1 MPLTEYNEAEYS
13 EAKAPAG
20 DLCRFVFRGND
31 ILVRQDEALPW
42 ERRLADA
49 SLFARLL
56 SACREEGCRSAGIA
70 DKSYPRYFTDTEYG
84 YAALMLDEGESDE
97 GARASDG
104 ASLPPAGY
112 AFIPLRD
119 FFWQTKTEAE
129 QVRGLPSRLGSLAAR
144 AHGFLGLLSIYRFCP
159 RCGSRLAF
167 DLKETAMRCSNPA
180 CGRLDFPHIE
190 PAIIILVTRGA
201 GQDEELLLVKNRN
214 FRRDI
219 YGCVSGFVEMGES
232 IEACAVRE
240 VREETGIEIQN
251 LRYVGSQA
259 WPFPDQQ
266 MLAFTADYKSGEI
279 VKQEAELLDA
289 GWFRRD
295 RLPPIPYPGSVAY
308 NLITGLFPK
317 G

>member
-119 FFWQTKTEAE
+119 FFWQTKTEEE
-129 QVRGLPSRLGSLAAR
+129 QVRG
-144 AHGFLGLLSIYRFCP
+144 
-159 RCGSRLAF
+159 
-167 DLKETAMRCSNPA
+167 
-180 CGRLDFPHIE
+180 
-190 PAIIILVTRGA
+190 
-201 GQDEELLLVKNRN
+201 
-214 FRRDI
+214 
-219 YGCVSGFVEMGES
+219 
-232 IEACAVRE
+232 
-240 VREETGIEIQN
+240 
-251 LRYVGSQA
+251 
-259 WPFPDQQ
+259 
-266 MLAFTADYKSGEI
+266 
-279 VKQEAELLDA
+279 
-289 GWFRRD
+289 
-295 RLPPIPYPGSVAY
+295 
-308 NLITGLFPK
+308 
-317 G
+317 

>member
-1 MPLTEYNEAEYS
+1 MPLTEYSEAE
-13 EAKAPAG
+13 APAG
-20 DLCRFVFRGND
+20 ALIRFIFRGND
-31 ILVRQDEALPW
+31 ILVRQDGELPW
-42 ERRLADA
+42 ECRLADA
-49 SLFARLL
+49 ALFSRLR
-56 SACREEGCRSAGIA
+56 SSCQADACREEGTAGSTDNSHPRS
-70 DKSYPRYFTDTEYG
+70 FTDTEYG
-84 YAALMLDEGESDE
+84 YAALMLDEGTSADA
-97 GARASDG
+97 GARASG
-104 ASLPPAGY
+104 GESLPPDGY

-119 FFWQTKTEAE
+119 FFWQTKTAE
-129 QVRGLPSRLGSLAAR
+129 EQERGLSSRLGSLAAR

-190 PAIIILVTRGA
+190 PAVIILVTRGT

-214 FRRDI
+214 FRRDF

-259 WPFPDQQ
+259 WPFPDQL

-279 VKQEAELLDA
+279 VRQESELLDA

-295 RLPPIPYPGSVAY
+295 RLPSIPYPGSVAY
-308 NLITGLFPK
+308 NLITGLF
-317 G
+317 